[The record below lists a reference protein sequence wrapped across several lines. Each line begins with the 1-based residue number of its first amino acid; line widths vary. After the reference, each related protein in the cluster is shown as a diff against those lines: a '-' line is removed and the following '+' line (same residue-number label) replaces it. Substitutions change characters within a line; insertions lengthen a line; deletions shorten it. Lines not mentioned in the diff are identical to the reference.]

1 MTEKQQPVPAD
12 QLEIVTDHA
21 LIMRLADA
29 FQIQNDQ
36 LNEKDRTITELEN
49 KIEQLHQAVL
59 NLQDDIEHHECGPD
73 GR

>member
-36 LNEKDRTITELEN
+36 LNEKDRTITELRGQIASLRSEIA
-49 KIEQLHQAVL
+49 KCG
-59 NLQDDIEHHECGPD
+59 CGPL
-73 GR
+73 G

>member
-29 FQIQNDQ
+29 FRIQNEL
-36 LNEKDRTITELEN
+36 LNEKDRTITELRQH
-49 KIEQLHQAVL
+49 ITS
-59 NLQDDIEHHECGPD
+59 LQSDIEHHECGPD